1 MIEKLLDVGGQQLIL
16 PILIAIAGLYAARG
30 LLGLHIRMAQR
41 RKEFLELWNS
51 DRSSDDL
58 WLQVAIRHLYGCY
71 LPASVIRRIMRWP
84 DAAESLLAIS
94 ELWPMLAVDV
104 QTARVDWKSSRY
116 ERAGNIWLERIL
128 MLGSYA
134 VLATLAFVV
143 ATASL
148 RSEALSFTAVSY
160 AVIAVFL
167 GIVSLT
173 SLARADRLNAAI
185 KRGQKLLRRIN
196 GASENRGG
204 IDISDRA
211 PRKIAET
218 PA

>member
-1 MIEKLLDVGGQQLIL
+1 
-16 PILIAIAGLYAARG
+16 
-30 LLGLHIRMAQR
+30 
-41 RKEFLELWNS
+41 
-51 DRSSDDL
+51 
-58 WLQVAIRHLYGCY
+58 
-71 LPASVIRRIMRWP
+71 
-84 DAAESLLAIS
+84 
-94 ELWPMLAVDV
+94 
-104 QTARVDWKSSRY
+104 
-116 ERAGNIWLERIL
+116 